1 MSLIEQAAQRLAQL
15 RQAGVDMPPQSEE
28 RVVAPTKDEPVR
40 SLRDDEPPP
49 TSKRGDQEALPVA
62 YTHLDV
68 YKRQVSRMQV
78 VDALRQGA

>member
-49 TSKRGDQEALPVA
+49 TSKRGDQEALQSPEMAISRRVE
-62 YTHLDV
+62 LDL
-68 YKRQVSRMQV
+68 S
-78 VDALRQGA
+78 LIHI